1 MRVDK
6 IIFFLFA
13 LTLCFSC
20 EEKVITHTATRKIIN
35 ETSHHIRILIYDD
48 EKFEFEIDSQDSV
61 EINGHC
67 SYGFINYCDVGWH
80 TDYNEWNAKIFL
92 TNNEFKILILKPTP
106 STYTPKKFNLTQK
119 AGMDILNL
127 SLKFTPTEYLH
138 KTTTI
143 QNQSKTKSSI
153 RQFHFLDHHTNLS

>member
-48 EKFEFEIDSQDSV
+48 DEKFEFEIDSQDSV

-67 SYGFINYCDVGWH
+67 SYGFINYCDVGWY
-80 TDYNEWNAKIFL
+80 TDYNEWNAKIFFDEQRVQ
-92 TNNEFKILILKPTP
+92 N
-106 STYTPKKFNLTQK
+106 FN
-119 AGMDILNL
+119 
-127 SLKFTPTEYLH
+127 
-138 KTTTI
+138 
-143 QNQSKTKSSI
+143 SKTDSINIHTKKIQSDPKSGYGYIESEPKVYTYRI
-153 RQFHFLDHHTNLS
+153 SAQDYDDAEPIQD